1 LFLMFLPVI
10 AAAQPSIVSVVP
22 NSANRGDNVGVQI
35 TGQNTVFQQ
44 DSETTS
50 IVWLSQGASR
60 IDGTNVNVASA
71 TSLTATFPIPTD
83 APFGLWD
90 VNVEQVGGAGTVT
103 LVGGFTIL
111 GAVCSITDLAA
122 GTQSACDPATNTYTQ
137 EVVVTF
143 ENAPATGNLTV
154 NGQTFTIGTSPQTVT
169 LTGLTSDGAAVDVTA
184 SFSAEPGCSR
194 TETALFTAPASCAV
208 NPCSISDLAPGA
220 QTGCTPETNTYTQ
233 EVIVTF
239 ANPPATGSLVVNGQ
253 SFTIGTSPQ
262 TVTLINLPADG
273 LAVDVTANFS
283 ATPECSRTETALF
296 TAPASCAV
304 NPCSISDLAPGTQT
318 GCDPASN
325 TYTQEVIVTFA
336 NPPATGNLVVNGQ
349 SFAIGTSPQTVTLTN
364 LPANGLA
371 VDVTANFSADTGC
384 SRTETALF
392 TAPAS
397 CGGPV
402 CSITDLAPGAQTAC
416 NPATNTYTQE
426 VIVTFENPPSTGNL
440 VVNNQS
446 FSIGTSPQTVTLTNL
461 TANGN
466 PVNVTARFSA
476 QTGCS
481 RTENALFTAPA
492 SCGVVG
498 GLDCSDAEASRETLW
513 PPNHQFKTVRIEGI
527 EDDDDDDDDDDKS
540 AASPGAVGVVS
551 KAGDP
556 ATLDD
561 DDDDDDDIQITITGV
576 TSDEPVGGNTGGE
589 TCPDAIIHSDG
600 TVDLR
605 AERDPNGNG
614 RVYTILFTATNTET
628 GASCSDTVFV
638 CVPHDA
644 RDHDDDDDDDDD
656 KAVDRGDGGDHGG
669 GRDRDRDHDHDG
681 HRRHHDRDR
690 DHEPKCVR
698 DAEQFDATVC
708 SSVRVALPSPT
719 PQPIVTRVIDQQ
731 LAIQFTSPASGPV
744 DLKIYDLRGRL
755 VRSVTGDY
763 AAGAHELKWDGRDS
777 TGHMAASGIYLV
789 RLVTA
794 GQSHTSKTVW
804 IR

>member
-1 LFLMFLPVI
+1 
-10 AAAQPSIVSVVP
+10 
-22 NSANRGDNVGVQI
+22 
-35 TGQNTVFQQ
+35 
-44 DSETTS
+44 
-50 IVWLSQGASR
+50 
-60 IDGTNVNVASA
+60 
-71 TSLTATFPIPTD
+71 
-83 APFGLWD
+83 
-90 VNVEQVGGAGTVT
+90 VT
-103 LVGGFTIL
+103 LVG
-111 GAVCSITDLAA
+111 
-122 GTQSACDPATNTYTQ
+122 
-137 EVVVTF
+137 
-143 ENAPATGNLTV
+143 LT
-154 NGQTFTIGTSPQTVT
+154 
-169 LTGLTSDGAAVDVTA
+169 
-184 SFSAEPGCSR
+184 
-194 TETALFTAPASCAV
+194 
-208 NPCSISDLAPGA
+208 
-220 QTGCTPETNTYTQ
+220 
-233 EVIVTF
+233 
-239 ANPPATGSLVVNGQ
+239 AN
-253 SFTIGTSPQ
+253 
-262 TVTLINLPADG
+262 G

-283 ATPECSRTETALF
+283 ATPGCTRTETALF
-296 TAPASCAV
+296 TAPTSCAV

-318 GCDPASN
+318 ACDPASN
-325 TYTQEVIVTFA
+325 TYTQQVIVTFA

-349 SFAIGTSPQTVTLTN
+349 SFSIGTSPQTVT
-364 LPANGLA
+364 A
-371 VDVTANFSADTGC
+371 DESAGE
-384 SRTETALF
+384 R
-392 TAPAS
+392 S
-397 CGGPV
+397 CGRRDGELLGGHGL
-402 CSITDLAPGAQTAC
+402 LADRDGAVHGAGQLRGTRLLDHGSGAWHADGLRPGDEHLYARGDRH
-416 NPATNTYTQE
+416 PSKS
-426 VIVTFENPPSTGNL
+426 PPSTGNL

-461 TANGN
+461 TSNGN

-540 AASPGAVGVVS
+540 GASPGAVGVVS

-576 TSDEPVGGNTGGE
+576 TSDEPVGGNTGGQ

-600 TVDLR
+600 TVELR

-644 RDHDDDDDDDDD
+644 RDHDDDDDDD

-669 GRDRDRDHDHDG
+669 GRDRDRDHDG
-681 HRRHHDRDR
+681 HRRHRDRDR